1 MIYSK
6 DKKKLNNTKEKANSN
21 TNLTW
26 LLGYSLAKKIK
37 GWTTNN
43 KT

>member
-6 DKKKLNNTKEKANSN
+6 DQKKLNNTKEKANN
-21 TNLTW
+21 KNKLDMATW
-26 LLGYSLAKKIK
+26 LQFSEKIK